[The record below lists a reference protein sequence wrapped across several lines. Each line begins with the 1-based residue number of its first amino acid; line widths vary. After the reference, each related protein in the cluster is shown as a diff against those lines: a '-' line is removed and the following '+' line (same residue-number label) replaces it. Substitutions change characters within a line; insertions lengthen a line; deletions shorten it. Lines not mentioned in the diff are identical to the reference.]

1 METRMRFP
9 PIRLLRVLLAVFV
22 AVIIC
27 LGSLSLLEASIF
39 SPANAATGTNYPNC
53 GPPTM
58 ITLSQFEAGNL
69 NLNPDKNSL
78 NPPCSSYYELDGQ
91 TISSNPYT
99 GDCNAYAQ
107 GYCDVHLPFNCSVS
121 AGCLFE
127 IAATWSAAGYTYPTG
142 CTNGTVQSNV
152 CVTKGET
159 VNGQGFFFI
168 DAAGIHEFHSLA
180 NVVSGSGSGPPP
192 LSASFTY
199 SPTSP
204 STGQSTTFTATA
216 SGGTSPYSYSW
227 SLGDGS
233 TGTGATVTHSYSSPG
248 SYTVT
253 LTVTDSGSPQQ
264 TASSQQTITVSAPT
278 PPPTL
283 TVSFT
288 YSPSSPQVGQSISFT
303 GSASG
308 GASPYT
314 YSWTF
319 GDGSTGTGASVTHA
333 YSSAGT
339 YTVTLTVKD
348 SGSPQQAASSVQSIA
363 VSSAS
368 PPLSASFTY
377 SPSNPTI
384 LSPVTFSGS
393 ATGGT
398 QPYTFSWDFGDGT
411 TATGQ
416 SASHS
421 YLLPGTYT
429 VTLTVTANGQ
439 TATTSQTITVSLLG
453 I

>member
-1 METRMRFP
+1 METRMRFRSM
-9 PIRLLRVLLAVFV
+9 RLRLVLLAVFV

-27 LGSLSLLEASIF
+27 LGSLSLFTAITF

-53 GPPTM
+53 GPPTV
-58 ITLSQFEAGNL
+58 ITLSQFEAGNV

-78 NPPCSSYYELDGQ
+78 NPPCNSYYELDGQ

-127 IAATWSAAGYTYPTG
+127 IAATWSAAGYRYPTG

-168 DAAGIHEFHSLA
+168 DEAGIHEFHSLA
-180 NVVSGSGSGPPP
+180 NIAIVGGSGSGLPP

-233 TGTGATVTHSYSSPG
+233 TGTGA
-248 SYTVT
+248 
-253 LTVTDSGSPQQ
+253 
-264 TASSQQTITVSAPT
+264 
-278 PPPTL
+278 
-283 TVSFT
+283 
-288 YSPSSPQVGQSISFT
+288 
-303 GSASG
+303 
-308 GASPYT
+308 
-314 YSWTF
+314 
-319 GDGSTGTGASVTHA
+319 SVTHA
-333 YSSAGT
+333 YSLAGA

-348 SGSPQQAASSVQSIA
+348 SGSPQQAASSVQSSA

-377 SPSNPTI
+377 SPSKPAV

-398 QPYTFSWDFGDGT
+398 QPYT
-411 TATGQ
+411 
-416 SASHS
+416 
-421 YLLPGTYT
+421 L
-429 VTLTVTANGQ
+429 
-439 TATTSQTITVSLLG
+439 
-453 I
+453 

>member
-9 PIRLLRVLLAVFV
+9 SMRLLRVLLAVFV

-27 LGSLSLLEASIF
+27 LGSLSLFTAITF

-78 NPPCSSYYELDGQ
+78 NPPCNSYYELDG
-91 TISSNPYT
+91 
-99 GDCNAYAQ
+99 
-107 GYCDVHLPFNCSVS
+107 
-121 AGCLFE
+121 
-127 IAATWSAAGYTYPTG
+127 
-142 CTNGTVQSNV
+142 QSNV

-180 NVVSGSGSGPPP
+180 SVVSGSGSGPPP

-204 STGQSTTFTATA
+204 STGQSITFTATA

-283 TVSFT
+283 TASFT
-288 YSPSSPQVGQSISFT
+288 YSPSSPQVGQK
-303 GSASG
+303 
-308 GASPYT
+308 P
-314 YSWTF
+314 
-319 GDGSTGTGASVTHA
+319 
-333 YSSAGT
+333 
-339 YTVTLTVKD
+339 
-348 SGSPQQAASSVQSIA
+348 
-363 VSSAS
+363 
-368 PPLSASFTY
+368 
-377 SPSNPTI
+377 
-384 LSPVTFSGS
+384 
-393 ATGGT
+393 
-398 QPYTFSWDFGDGT
+398 
-411 TATGQ
+411 
-416 SASHS
+416 
-421 YLLPGTYT
+421 
-429 VTLTVTANGQ
+429 
-439 TATTSQTITVSLLG
+439 
-453 I
+453 

>member
-1 METRMRFP
+1 M
-9 PIRLLRVLLAVFV
+9 RLLRVLLAVFV

-27 LGSLSLLEASIF
+27 LGSLSLFTAITF

>member
-9 PIRLLRVLLAVFV
+9 SMRLRRALLAVFV

-27 LGSLSLLEASIF
+27 LGSLSLFTAITF

-78 NPPCSSYYELDGQ
+78 NPPCNSYYELDGQ

-180 NVVSGSGSGPPP
+180 SVVSGSGSGPPP

-204 STGQSTTFTATA
+204 STGQSITFTATA

-283 TVSFT
+283 TASFT

-308 GASPYT
+308 GTSPYT
-314 YSWTF
+314 YSWSF

-348 SGSPQQAASSVQSIA
+348 SGSPQQTASSVQSIA

-398 QPYTFSWDFGDGT
+398 QPYTFSWSFGDGT

-439 TATTSQTITVSLLG
+439 TATTSQTVTVSLLG

>member
-1 METRMRFP
+1 MRFP
-9 PIRLLRVLLAVFV
+9 SMRLLRVLLAVFV

-27 LGSLSLLEASIF
+27 LGSLSLFTAITF

-78 NPPCSSYYELDGQ
+78 NPPCNSYYELDGQ

-99 GDCNAYAQ
+99 GDCNLYAQ
-107 GYCDVHLPFNCSVS
+107 GYCDVHLPFSCSVS
-121 AGCLFE
+121 PGCLFE
-127 IAATWSAAGYTYPTG
+127 IAATWSAAGHTYPTG

-168 DAAGIHEFHSLA
+168 DAAGNHEFHSLA
-180 NVVSGSGSGPPP
+180 NVVIVGGSGSGPSP

-204 STGQSTTFTATA
+204 STGQPITFTATA
-216 SGGTSPYSYSW
+216 SGGTSPYSYGW
-227 SLGDGS
+227 SFGDGS
-233 TGTGATVTHSYSSPG
+233 TGTGATVTHIYSSPG

-253 LTVTDSGSPQQ
+253 LTVTDTGSPQQ
-264 TASSQQTITVSAPT
+264 TASSRQTITVSAPI

-283 TVSFT
+283 TASFT
-288 YSPSSPQVGQSISFT
+288 YSPSSPLVGQSISFT

-308 GASPYT
+308 GTSPYT
-314 YSWTF
+314 YSWSF
-319 GDGSTGTGASVTHA
+319 GDGSNGTGASVTHA
-333 YSSAGT
+333 YSSAGI

-348 SGSPQQAASSVQSIA
+348 SGSPQQTASSMKSIA

-368 PPLSASFTY
+368 SPLSASFTH

-439 TATTSQTITVSLLG
+439 TATTSQTITVSLG

>member
-9 PIRLLRVLLAVFV
+9 SMRLRRALLAVFV

-27 LGSLSLLEASIF
+27 LGSLSLFTAITF

-78 NPPCSSYYELDGQ
+78 NPPCNSYYELDGQ

-159 VNGQGFFFI
+159 VK
-168 DAAGIHEFHSLA
+168 
-180 NVVSGSGSGPPP
+180 
-192 LSASFTY
+192 
-199 SPTSP
+199 
-204 STGQSTTFTATA
+204 
-216 SGGTSPYSYSW
+216 
-227 SLGDGS
+227 
-233 TGTGATVTHSYSSPG
+233 
-248 SYTVT
+248 
-253 LTVTDSGSPQQ
+253 DSGSPQQ

-283 TVSFT
+283 TASFT

-308 GASPYT
+308 GTSPYT
-314 YSWTF
+314 YSWSF

-348 SGSPQQAASSVQSIA
+348 SGSPQQTASSVQSIA

-384 LSPVTFSGS
+384 LSPVTFYGS

-398 QPYTFSWDFGDGT
+398 QPYTFSWSFGDGT

-421 YLLPGTYT
+421 YLLPGT
-429 VTLTVTANGQ
+429 
-439 TATTSQTITVSLLG
+439 
-453 I
+453 

>member
-1 METRMRFP
+1 M
-9 PIRLLRVLLAVFV
+9 RLLRILLAVFV

-27 LGSLSLLEASIF
+27 LGSLSLFTAITF

-180 NVVSGSGSGPPP
+180 NVVIGSGSGPPP

-253 LTVTDSGSPQQ
+253 LSVTDSGSPQQ

-283 TVSFT
+283 TASFT

-308 GASPYT
+308 GTSPYT
-314 YSWTF
+314 YSWSF

-398 QPYTFSWDFGDGT
+398 QPYTFSWSFGDGT

-421 YLLPGTYT
+421 YILPGTYT

>member
-9 PIRLLRVLLAVFV
+9 SMRLRRALLAVFV

-27 LGSLSLLEASIF
+27 LGSLSLFTAITF

-78 NPPCSSYYELDGQ
+78 NPPCNSYYELDGQ

-180 NVVSGSGSGPPP
+180 SVVSGSGSGPPP
-192 LSASFTY
+192 LSA
-199 SPTSP
+199 
-204 STGQSTTFTATA
+204 
-216 SGGTSPYSYSW
+216 
-227 SLGDGS
+227 
-233 TGTGATVTHSYSSPG
+233 
-248 SYTVT
+248 
-253 LTVTDSGSPQQ
+253 
-264 TASSQQTITVSAPT
+264 
-278 PPPTL
+278 
-283 TVSFT
+283 SFT

-308 GASPYT
+308 GTSPYT
-314 YSWTF
+314 YSWSF

-348 SGSPQQAASSVQSIA
+348 SGSPQQTASSVQSIA

-384 LSPVTFSGS
+384 LSPVTFYGS

-398 QPYTFSWDFGDGT
+398 QPYTFSWSFGDGT

-439 TATTSQTITVSLLG
+439 TATTSQTVTVSLLG